1 VVTRPRPRSARFLV
15 IVLVSLSLVV
25 ITLDYRQ
32 GDTGPLAALG
42 RATQAALAPLQGA
55 VSAIV
60 RPVESFLSAITHLPT
75 LQERN
80 ERLREQ
86 IADLEERVAS
96 APNWQQLY
104 ENAAG
109 LLGLRTANPGS
120 TAAVVISNGVS
131 NFEWS
136 ITIDRGTA
144 DGIEVNQPVIAGT
157 VETPRLVGR
166 VIRVTDH
173 SAKVQLA
180 IDRRHAAAAVLGGSG
195 EIGVVSGRGDED
207 MEMSFVAPS
216 TKVEGNEPVFTVSY
230 SVSGEHG
237 LYPPGILIGTV
248 SQLVPDENELE
259 RSVLVAPAVDFSA
272 LQFVLVLPRPDA
284 RDGGR

>member
-1 VVTRPRPRSARFLV
+1 V
-15 IVLVSLSLVV
+15 ILLVSLSLVV

-32 GDTGPLAALG
+32 GTSGPLAALG

-55 VSAIV
+55 VTALV
-60 RPVESFLSAITHLPT
+60 RPIESFLSAITHLPT
-75 LQERN
+75 LQAEN
-80 ERLREQ
+80 ERLLAE
-86 IADLEERVAS
+86 IDDLEQRIA
-96 APNWQQLY
+96 ATPNYQQLY
-104 ENAAG
+104 EDAAA
-109 LLGLRTANPGS
+109 LLELRTANPGS
-120 TAAVVISNGVS
+120 IAAAVISNGVS

-136 ITIDRGTA
+136 ITIDRGSV
-144 DGIEVNQPVIAGT
+144 DGIELNQPVIAGT
-157 VETPRLVGR
+157 IDTPRLVGR
-166 VIRVTDH
+166 VIRVTDR

-195 EIGVVSGRGDED
+195 EIGVVAGRGDQD

-248 SQLVPDENELE
+248 SQLVPDDNELE

-272 LQFVLVLPRPDA
+272 LQVVLVLPRADA
-284 RDGGR
+284 RGGAG